1 MLINYIVSLQVLS
14 ESSSKSGGYRLFS
27 TYSRQ
32 SSEMKQSGLGT
43 VPDL

>member
-1 MLINYIVSLQVLS
+1 MLINHTVSLQVLS